1 MLEILKGLWGRG
13 NNAQEMATG
22 RIEAASIHRLRQ
34 EYEQEVLM
42 KVFQDPD
49 YNELQESIYEKE
61 KNVLQIINALDILY
75 KAKETLTES
84 IQEKIK
90 EESPFVHEKEYQ
102 DLIGMPFGHLHGYT
116 GSLGHTGYTGVS
128 GSSGTSGAGY
138 YPTNPQ
144 FTTSHSNTITI
155 TPPQSTPWQS
165 KKNP

>member
-13 NNAQEMATG
+13 NNTQEMATG

-90 EESPFVHEKEYQ
+90 EETPFAHEEEYQ
-102 DLIGMPFGHLHGYT
+102 KLIGPLYYGPT
-116 GSLGHTGYTGVS
+116 GFTGYTGVS
-128 GSSGTSGAGY
+128 GSAGTTGSIVSFSGSLGSGP
-138 YPTNPQ
+138 YPITYTNNNI
-144 FTTSHSNTITI
+144 NTLQ
-155 TPPQSTPWQS
+155 PLTPWTPQ
-165 KKNP
+165 KNP

>member
-1 MLEILKGLWGRG
+1 MLDLLKGLWGRG

-34 EYEQEVLM
+34 EYEQEVLT

-90 EESPFVHEKEYQ
+90 EETPFVHEKEYQ
-102 DLIGMPFGHLHGYT
+102 DLIGVPFGHLHGYT
-116 GSLGHTGYTGVS
+116 GSLGYTGPIGKYL
-128 GSSGTSGAGY
+128 GSTGAGY

-144 FTTSHSNTITI
+144 FTSSHSNTITI